1 MKDYTEKLQHYM
13 DMERKAYDNLSLQD
27 INVVMNVLEEARRS
41 GKRIFIC
48 GNGGSSATASHFV
61 CDFDKGVSH
70 DRGQEEKY
78 DFICLSDNVPTMM
91 AIANDI
97 SYDEVFRIPL
107 MNKMSPGDV
116 VIGISGSGN
125 SENVVRA
132 MNYANEN
139 GGITVAITGY
149 DGGKMKKLAKHNI
162 HVAIDNMQ
170 IAEDLHMMLDHM
182 MMWVLGQEC

>member
-70 DRGQEEKY
+70 DHGQEEKY

-97 SYDEVFRIPL
+97 NYDEVFRIPL
-107 MNKMSPGDV
+107 MNKMSSEDV
-116 VIGISGSGN
+116 VIGLSGSGN

-132 MNYANEN
+132 LNYANEN

-149 DGGKMKKLAKHNI
+149 DGGKMKKIAKYNI
-162 HVAIDNMQ
+162 HVAVDNMQ
-170 IAEDLHMMLDHM
+170 IAEDLHRMLDHM
-182 MMWVLGQEC
+182 MMWVLGQE

>member
-1 MKDYTEKLQHYM
+1 MKDYRDKLQHYM
-13 DMERKAYDNLSLQD
+13 KMEMEAYERLSLDD
-27 INVVMNVLEEARRS
+27 INGVMNVLEEARKS

-70 DRGQEEKY
+70 DHGQKEKY

-97 SYDEVFRIPL
+97 SYEEVFRIPL
-107 MNKMSPGDV
+107 MNKMSAGDV

-125 SENVVRA
+125 SGNVLRA
-132 MNYANEN
+132 LEYANEN
-139 GGITVAITGY
+139 GGVTIAITGY
-149 DGGKMKKLAKHNI
+149 DGGKMKRIAKHNI
-162 HVAIDNMQ
+162 HVPIDNMQ

-182 MMWVLGQEC
+182 MMWVLGQE

>member
-1 MKDYTEKLQHYM
+1 MKDYKEMLQHYM
-13 DMERKAYDNLSLQD
+13 ELERKAYDNLPLDD
-27 INVVMNVLEEARRS
+27 INEVMNVLENARVS
-41 GKRIFIC
+41 DKQIFIC
-48 GNGGSSATASHFV
+48 GNGGSSATASHYV

-70 DRGQEEKY
+70 DHGQKNRY
-78 DFICLSDNVPTMM
+78 NFICLSDNVPTMM

-97 SYDEVFRIPL
+97 SYDEIFRIPL
-107 MNKMSPGDV
+107 INKMSDGDV

-132 MNYANEN
+132 LNYANEN

-149 DGGKMKKLAKHNI
+149 DGGKMKNIAKYNI

-182 MMWVLGQEC
+182 MMWVLSQV

>member
-27 INVVMNVLEEARRS
+27 INVVMNVLEEARVS

-70 DRGQEEKY
+70 DHGQKEKY

-97 SYDEVFRIPL
+97 SYEEVFRIPL
-107 MNKMSPGDV
+107 MNKMSAGDV

-125 SENVVRA
+125 SGNVLRA
-132 MNYANEN
+132 LEYANEN
-139 GGITVAITGY
+139 GGVTVAITGY
-149 DGGKMKKLAKHNI
+149 DGGKMKKIANHNI
-162 HVAIDNMQ
+162 HVPIDNMQ

-182 MMWVLGQEC
+182 MMWVLGQE